1 MSIATSTH
9 VAIDPPSIKGKQAN
23 LPFPFASGHE
33 PPLLSWPAA
42 CVTVDSKLFFL
53 RFLSFVFLFLSLG
66 NPKNRKWSYIAVKGG
81 LEVARSSSS
90 NGGGDA
96 IQLLRTDVCKR
107 VMRRVYI

>member
-1 MSIATSTH
+1 MQIYINNNKEISFSFR
-9 VAIDPPSIKGKQAN
+9 SFYQK
-23 LPFPFASGHE
+23 E
-33 PPLLSWPAA
+33 
-42 CVTVDSKLFFL
+42 
-53 RFLSFVFLFLSLG
+53 RFSFVFLFLSLG